1 MCHCKNDT
9 NQWKNTSGLWKDYFF
24 YFNEDLK
31 KLKLPDQI
39 LYKILKRRIF
49 CLSHIYTLITHSYI
63 QLLYCDRMTPRSQ
76 YNSIYQQR
84 ALHKKVKLLSKSL
97 VKNSSMP
104 KSNLV
109 YSAHRCSFAK
119 WCLLGP
125 TLDWLELLMAHLAC
139 LGLWLTKGWLELII
153 SEEFVLLYKSD
164 RI

>member
-1 MCHCKNDT
+1 MKKHFRTMKRLFS
-9 NQWKNTSGLWKDYFF
+9 KESLL
-24 YFNEDLK
+24 NEDLK
-31 KLKLPDQI
+31 KLNLPDQI

-63 QLLYCDRMTPRSQ
+63 QLLYCDRGV
-76 YNSIYQQR
+76 IYQQR

-125 TLDWLELLMAHLAC
+125 TLDWLELLMDHLAC